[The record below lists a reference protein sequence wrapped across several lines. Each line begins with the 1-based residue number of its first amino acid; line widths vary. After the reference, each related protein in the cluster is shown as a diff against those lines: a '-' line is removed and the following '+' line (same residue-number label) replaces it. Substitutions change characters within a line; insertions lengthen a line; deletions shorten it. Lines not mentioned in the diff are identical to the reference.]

1 MGNFEIHKSLR
12 DLRLDKNIVRL
23 LAFQE
28 KALIYHSFETIAK
41 LNKLGTKVIF
51 KKFIL
56 CLGVALN
63 SLQLISLFR
72 CVQKHKYISVIE

>member
-1 MGNFEIHKSLR
+1 MGNFLIHKSLR

-23 LAFQE
+23 VALQG

-41 LNKLGTKVIF
+41 LNKLGTKVIYIS
-51 KKFIL
+51 FIL

-63 SLQLISLFR
+63 SLHLISLFR
-72 CVQKHKYISVIE
+72 CVQKHINIFQ

>member
-1 MGNFEIHKSLR
+1 MGNFEIHESLR

-23 LAFQE
+23 VAFQE

-51 KKFIL
+51 KSFIL

-63 SLQLISLFR
+63 SLNLISLFK
-72 CVQKHKYISVIE
+72 CVQKHINIFQ